1 MNLEMI
7 LEEFIISYGLLSIFI
22 LVALEYAN
30 LPLPS
35 EVILPLIGMVSFGYE
50 LNIIEVIIV
59 STLGGIFGSLINYY
73 LGYYLGDPIVVYIKK
88 KIPKTKKS
96 IKASYHFLQKYDKIS
111 VLLSRLIPLARTFIS
126 IIAGVIRM
134 NVGTF
139 TIYSSLGILIW
150 NSILISAGYIVSDN
164 IAIIGLMISRY
175 SILVGIIG
183 LIGVSIYIYIMKIK
197 SRNIEDECSTGEEY

>member
-7 LEEFIISYGLLSIFI
+7 LEEFIINYGLLSIFI

-88 KIPKTKKS
+88 KIPKT
-96 IKASYHFLQKYDKIS
+96 
-111 VLLSRLIPLARTFIS
+111 
-126 IIAGVIRM
+126 
-134 NVGTF
+134 
-139 TIYSSLGILIW
+139 
-150 NSILISAGYIVSDN
+150 
-164 IAIIGLMISRY
+164 
-175 SILVGIIG
+175 
-183 LIGVSIYIYIMKIK
+183 
-197 SRNIEDECSTGEEY
+197 